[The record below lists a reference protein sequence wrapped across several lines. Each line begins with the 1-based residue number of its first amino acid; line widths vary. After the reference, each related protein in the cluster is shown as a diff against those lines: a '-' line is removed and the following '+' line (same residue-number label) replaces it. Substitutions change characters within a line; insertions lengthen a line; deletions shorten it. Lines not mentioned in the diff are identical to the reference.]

1 MGEEAIAFCIVL
13 LPIMQQLGYDA
24 KVTVLTTYV
33 ATQIGFATS
42 WMNPFSIAIAQS
54 IAEIPVFSGA
64 GFRMLAWAC
73 FTLVVFI
80 YFKSFKFI
88 FTLNLIAYAY
98 QFNTNKR
105 LELYLIVRQVMVARI
120 AMMMIGIVHTTTSI
134 LVECAQSGAYDFFK
148 YILLFC
154 IFIFQLFTSFL

>member
-13 LPIMQQLGYDA
+13 FPIMKQLGYDA

-64 GFRMLAWAC
+64 GFRMVAW
-73 FTLVVFI
+73 LV
-80 YFKSFKFI
+80 
-88 FTLNLIAYAY
+88 
-98 QFNTNKR
+98 
-105 LELYLIVRQVMVARI
+105 
-120 AMMMIGIVHTTTSI
+120 
-134 LVECAQSGAYDFFK
+134 
-148 YILLFC
+148 
-154 IFIFQLFTSFL
+154 FTSFGLLFTIRYANSIRSAKNLSAQENNKSISLDSADKLILITFIAGIIWVIWGVMARQYYIPELAAQFFCLGVASAVIASLFKKTNSK